1 MSWMSDGHQQHTHIA
16 DDLQEEI
23 IVTGR
28 LPQTSSPR
36 DTQHMT
42 NGMCCILNDDEC

>member
-36 DTQHMT
+36 DTQLT